1 MILLN
6 DSWNPE
12 ETIPSKEPEPQ
23 ENDMKY
29 IASLGIFASLCLL
42 GTPKT
47 QGRFVDRH
55 IPPIHPSVIRV
66 ERTKVLV
73 RILDGIAETTIR
85 MTLKNPGNTIG
96 EKILVL
102 PLPKGA
108 VADGLELEIGGKMQ
122 KGEILPALQARRI
135 YTNIVRRRRDPAL
148 LEYMGRDTLKLRAFP
163 IPPHGKTDVKV
174 RFRMLLPQTAGIYGF
189 EFPTRAVE
197 AGMFSM
203 EVRIKL
209 GKANH
214 HLANVYSP
222 LAGLDIR
229 QKDDK
234 NALASFECKGR
245 PQQDPAI
252 YYSLT
257 DREFGVNLMT
267 YRRSKG
273 DGYFLLLASPKRDWK
288 TERTLTKTVSFVLD
302 TSGSMQGK
310 KILQARKALRFFLQS
325 LSPKDHFNLIPFS
338 TESRPFAKHPVPAT
352 PEQIAKALKFGEEIE
367 AQGGTNIE
375 EALRFALSAK
385 IDPNSVPIVVF
396 LTDGLP
402 TIGKV
407 DTKEILNSTHKANLS
422 KARIFVFG
430 VGYDVN
436 TYLLDQIA
444 GNTRGA
450 RDYVKPEENIEVK
463 TSALFEKIAHPVLTD
478 LSLGFDQIQTSRI
491 VPRQLPDLFKGSR
504 LVVVGRYKGGGSTA
518 IRLKGKVGTQEKTFV
533 FEGKFLR
540 KEGGPDFVA
549 TLWAQKRIGLLL
561 DQLRLHGPNKELKNE
576 VTKLG
581 RDFGIVTPYTS
592 SLVVEERERLTK
604 GADDFG
610 FDRRNK
616 AADASRARRDLGR
629 AGVVIP
635 EEESM
640 EKDAADAPSSPAPS
654 IKRKTGKKA
663 VLNSL
668 KAAKMQFFSRIDQEG
683 KRRLWKTQR
692 RGGHLFHLISGI
704 WIDANL
710 SKAHKGKVRRI
721 EAFSKDYFDLLTQHP
736 KLAKVLAFSTAMV
749 IVLGPE
755 EAVEII
761 PSKG

>member
-1 MILLN
+1 MKNIALLGIL
-6 DSWNPE
+6 
-12 ETIPSKEPEPQ
+12 
-23 ENDMKY
+23 
-29 IASLGIFASLCLL
+29 ASLTLIGS
-42 GTPKT
+42 PST
-47 QGRFVDRH
+47 QNPAQGLFLEHSIQRRRPSFVQ
-55 IPPIHPSVIRV
+55 V
-66 ERTKVLV
+66 ERTKVQV
-73 RILDGIAETTIR
+73 RIVDGVAETKIR
-85 MTLKNPGNTIG
+85 MTLRNPGNLMG

-102 PLPKGA
+102 PLPRGA

-122 KGEILPALQARRI
+122 KGDILPAPQARTI

-148 LEYMGRDTLKLRAFP
+148 LEYMGRDTLRLRAFP
-163 IPPHGKTDVKV
+163 IPPKGKTDVEI

-189 EFPTRAVE
+189 EFPARAVE
-197 AGMFSM
+197 AGRFSM
-203 EVRIKL
+203 EVRIEL
-209 GKANH
+209 GKANQ

-234 NALASFECKGR
+234 HALASFECKGR
-245 PQQDPAI
+245 PQQDPTI
-252 YYSLT
+252 FYSLT

-267 YRRSKG
+267 FRRSKG

-288 TERTLTKTVSFVLD
+288 SEGTLTKTVSFVLD

-310 KILQARKALRFFLQS
+310 KIIQARKALRFFLQS

-338 TESRPFAKHPVPAT
+338 TESRPFAKSPVPAT
-352 PEQIAKALKFGEEIE
+352 PEQIAKALQFGKEIE

-385 IDPNSVPIVVF
+385 VDPNSVPIVVF

-407 DTKEILNSTHKANLS
+407 DTKEILNSTQKANKA
-422 KARIFVFG
+422 KARVFVFG

-463 TSALFEKIAHPVLTD
+463 TSALFEKIAHPVLTG
-478 LSLGFDQIQTSRI
+478 LSLSFDQIQTSRI
-491 VPRQLPDLFKGSR
+491 VPKQLPDLFRGSR
-504 LVVVGRYKGGGSTA
+504 LVVVGRYKAGGSTA
-518 IRLKGKVGTQEKTFV
+518 IRLRGRVGEKEKTYV
-533 FEGKFLR
+533 FEGSFREK
-540 KEGGPDFVA
+540 KGGPDFVA

-561 DQLRLHGPNKELKNE
+561 DQLRLHGDNKELRNE

-581 RDFGIVTPYTS
+581 REFGIVTPYTS
-592 SLVVEERERLTK
+592 QLVVEERQRLARGT
-604 GADDFG
+604 DDF
-610 FDRRNK
+610 
-616 AADASRARRDLGR
+616 SLGR
-629 AGVVIP
+629 VGSASTARKDLDRAGLVIP
-635 EEESM
+635 EEEGL
-640 EKDAADAPSSPAPS
+640 EKDEADAPSSPAPS
-654 IKRKTGKKA
+654 TKQKTGKKA
-663 VLNSL
+663 VAQSL
-668 KAAKMQFFSRIDQEG
+668 RVAKMQYFSRIDQDG

-692 RGGHLFHLISGI
+692 RGGHTFHLIYGI

-710 SKAHKGKVRRI
+710 TKAHKGKIRRI
-721 EAFSKDYFDLLTQHP
+721 EAFSKEYFDLLAKHP